1 SGGLHG
7 VGISVVNALSERVHV
22 GICRDGYLWDISLKN
37 GGMLDDA
44 LQQGEPTNKNG
55 TTLTFYPDPEIFD
68 TTVFDFETLR
78 ARFQQLSLLTQGLRI
93 TLTDERE
100 NATEPDTTAALAGGP
115 ENEALAGA
123 EAELQSEGDDGEAAP
138 AESTVRRVD
147 YMYENG
153 LLDYVTHLT

>member
-1 SGGLHG
+1 
-7 VGISVVNALSERVHV
+7 SVVNALSERVHV
-22 GICRDGYLWDISLKN
+22 GICRDGYLWDISFKN

-78 ARFQQLSLLTQGLRI
+78 ARFQQMAFLNKGLRI

-100 NATEPDTTAALAGGP
+100 DVIETVTTDEIAGET
-115 ENEALAGA
+115 ENETLADA
-123 EAELQSEGDDGEAAP
+123 EAELQSEGDDGEAGP

-147 YMYENG
+147 YKIGRASCRERG
-153 LLDYVTHLT
+153 KSAEGGVR